1 MANMPAETR
10 NYIPKVLSFMGG
22 NQAPTAAASAAPS
35 AAVSRAVQSGTT
47 NQVADAAASAAP
59 VPVASKDG
67 YMYGAATVDAS
78 MANPQIQ
85 QILQTRSALQRQV
98 ALFNQYGFGDRA
110 WEAASKIQAI
120 DIGLYKNQADLGVYE
135 GATTGNFSRAMSVL
149 STFTGSPHQVLRRPD
164 GKYDLYVNGKVT
176 RPGLEGTQVELLVR
190 TQVDSEYRKQLA
202 ALQSE
207 RAQEEFKSNLRMREE
222 TNKAVSTQTLQTARE
237 VQLEIIKGNVQLAG
251 KKLELAGFKMVG
263 SGAGDGKVYYANGLG
278 DMFVVDGA
286 NKQVTVNGQQLEVG
300 PQAQRVSGVDR
311 SIWSTVN
318 PPQQAAR

>member
-1 MANMPAETR
+1 
-10 NYIPKVLSFMGG
+10 
-22 NQAPTAAASAAPS
+22 
-35 AAVSRAVQSGTT
+35 
-47 NQVADAAASAAP
+47 
-59 VPVASKDG
+59 
-67 YMYGAATVDAS
+67 
-78 MANPQIQ
+78 
-85 QILQTRSALQRQV
+85 
-98 ALFNQYGFGDRA
+98 
-110 WEAASKIQAI
+110 
-120 DIGLYKNQADLGVYE
+120 
-135 GATTGNFSRAMSVL
+135 
-149 STFTGSPHQVLRRPD
+149 
-164 GKYDLYVNGKVT
+164 LYVNGKVT

>member
-1 MANMPAETR
+1 
-10 NYIPKVLSFMGG
+10 
-22 NQAPTAAASAAPS
+22 
-35 AAVSRAVQSGTT
+35 
-47 NQVADAAASAAP
+47 
-59 VPVASKDG
+59 
-67 YMYGAATVDAS
+67 
-78 MANPQIQ
+78 
-85 QILQTRSALQRQV
+85 
-98 ALFNQYGFGDRA
+98 
-110 WEAASKIQAI
+110 
-120 DIGLYKNQADLGVYE
+120 
-135 GATTGNFSRAMSVL
+135 MSVL

-164 GKYDLYVNGKVT
+164 GRYDLYVNGKVT